1 MLPLFHGAGGLGG
14 LGGGSLKEEER
25 NIEPRVS
32 FIVKSSIWFSLKE
45 EESNMG
51 RLAPP
56 VYLIYA
62 S

>member
-1 MLPLFHGAGGLGG
+1 MVRGGWGG
-14 LGGGSLKEEER
+14 WGGGSLKEEER

>member
-1 MLPLFHGAGGLGG
+1 MVPGVGRRA
-14 LGGGSLKEEER
+14 GGSLKEEER

-32 FIVKSSIWFSLKE
+32 FFVKSSIWFPLKE

-56 VYLIYA
+56 VYFIYA
-62 S
+62 I